1 MAGSGVPVRL
11 SATEVDEG
19 DSDDNGSNG
28 KGTGPY
34 HQRTGSGRSSLNSGR
49 RMSYANAGGRMST
62 GSTPPNG
69 PNASPGEGM
78 GDLLEEETPVP
89 MYNATNYFEATKT
102 GLSGGSGSSEERNFG
117 GVGTMP
123 QNLPKPQ
130 PPQDKSDLFRRGS
143 VDERTTTMS
152 NTRLFIANP
161 DLSD

>member
-1 MAGSGVPVRL
+1 M
-11 SATEVDEG
+11 
-19 DSDDNGSNG
+19 
-28 KGTGPY
+28 
-34 HQRTGSGRSSLNSGR
+34 SS
-49 RMSYANAGGRMST
+49 

-69 PNASPGEGM
+69 QNSSPGEGM

-89 MYNATNYFEATKT
+89 GYNASNYFEHTKT

-117 GVGTMP
+117 AAGQMP

-143 VDERTTTMS
+143 VDERTATMS
-152 NTRLFIANP
+152 GTRLFIANP